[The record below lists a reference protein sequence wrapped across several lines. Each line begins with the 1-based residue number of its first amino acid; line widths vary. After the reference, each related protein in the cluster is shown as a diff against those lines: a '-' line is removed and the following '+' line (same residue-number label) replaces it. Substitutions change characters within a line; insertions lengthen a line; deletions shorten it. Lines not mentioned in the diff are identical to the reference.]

1 MLEQYTV
8 ADLLTWLTERTLVI
22 NREFQRNSG
31 VWPTAA
37 QVYLI
42 DTIIRDMP
50 MPKIYLRTRTDVN
63 TMRTYREVVDGQQR
77 LMAMQSYA
85 KDEFPL
91 RLRGNDM
98 PEVNGKRYSELDD
111 EFKQRFLEYEVPVY
125 QLMNA
130 SDSLVFDVF
139 QRLNTYNYNLSPQ
152 ELRHGKYHG
161 GFRDAVITSS
171 RQWAFLWDK
180 YNVIAKRARVR
191 MADDELMA
199 QMFGI
204 IIEGVT
210 DGGQRRIERL
220 YKTYDADMPAT
231 APQLVDRTLDYI
243 SSDLSDVMET
253 NLARSPHLLM
263 LFAAVAHALFGIPEG
278 AMSDDMPKTDDA
290 ALSDVIATRRNLA
303 TLSDALDDDISHV
316 PERFH
321 DFLLASSGSTQRI
334 RTRRVR
340 FKTFYKALMPDL
352 V

>member
-8 ADLLTWLTERTLVI
+8 ADLLTWLTEKTLVI

-31 VWPTAA
+31 VWPTSA

-42 DTIIRDMP
+42 DTILRDMP

-77 LMAMQSYA
+77 LMAMQSYS

-91 RLRGNDM
+91 RIKANDM
-98 PEVNGKRYSELDD
+98 LEINGKRYSELND
-111 EFKQRFLEYEVPVY
+111 EFKQKFLEYEVPVY

-130 SDSLVFDVF
+130 SDSFVFDVF

-152 ELRHGKYHG
+152 ELRHGKFHG
-161 GFRDAVITSS
+161 EFRDAVITSS
-171 RQWAFLWDK
+171 RHWAFLWDK
-180 YNVIAKRARVR
+180 YNVITKRARIR

-204 IIEGVT
+204 VIEGVT

-220 YKTYDADMPAT
+220 YRAYDAKLQAN

-243 SSDLSDVMET
+243 SNDLSDVMET
-253 NLARSPHLLM
+253 NLARAPHLLM
-263 LFAAVAHALFGIPEG
+263 LFAAVAHALFGIPDG
-278 AMSDDMPKTDDA
+278 DLGDDMPASNDA
-290 ALSDVIATRRNLA
+290 ALSDVAAACRNLA
-303 TLSDALDDDISHV
+303 TLSDALDDDISQV

>member
-1 MLEQYTV
+1 MLEQYTI
-8 ADLLTWLTERTLVI
+8 ADLLTWLTDKTLVI

-37 QVYLI
+37 QEYLI
-42 DTIIRDMP
+42 DTILRDMP
-50 MPKIYLRTRTDVN
+50 MPKIYLRTRTDVK

-85 KDEFPL
+85 KDDFPL
-91 RLRGNDM
+91 RLKGNDM
-98 PEVNGKRYSELDD
+98 PEINGKRYSELDD

-130 SDSLVFDVF
+130 SDSFVFDVF

-161 GFRDAVITSS
+161 EFRDAVIASS
-171 RQWAFLWDK
+171 RQWAFLWDQ
-180 YNVIAKRARVR
+180 YNVIAKRARIR

-204 IIEGVT
+204 VIEGVT

-220 YKTYDADMPAT
+220 YKTYDASMPAR

-243 SSDLSDVMET
+243 SADLRDVLET
-253 NLARSPHLLM
+253 NLARAPHLLM
-263 LFAAVAHALFGIPEG
+263 LFAAVAHALFGIPNG
-278 AMSDDMPKTDDA
+278 DMGDDMPKPNDA
-290 ALSDVIATRRNLA
+290 ALSDVAVARRNLA
-303 TLSDALDDDISHV
+303 TLSDTLDEDISDV
-316 PERFH
+316 PGRFH

-340 FKTFYKALMPDL
+340 FKTFFEALMPDS